1 MCIFQLIEAVIC
13 GLTFNLAEI
22 DTWTVLDRVMTGKR
36 LLKYILDI
44 VMKCSN
50 RMISKNFVKSIRLFI
65 EFEVFPRIIILILN
79 TNSTKLI

>member
-36 LLKYILDI
+36 LLKYIRY
-44 VMKCSN
+44 CN
-50 RMISKNFVKSIRLFI
+50 
-65 EFEVFPRIIILILN
+65 EVFKSNDFKELR
-79 TNSTKLI
+79 